1 MSTIKCPLPDENT
14 KKQLLDNQTKLLYNL
29 EKEEVNNKKTNYT
42 FYSRFKSWNKGIKDF
57 FKSFFK
63 TIRIPFSN
71 NKNNYTYIA
80 FIPNG
85 GIGDIIRQKSIL
97 NSMIDMNENIV
108 IDVYNKKSRKYGIF
122 RDIKKNIR
130 FFIDKNAIKMTSYF
144 YDIIIS
150 FDNYYKDGVFLNFKQ
165 KSNKVFINK
174 LKSNIQIY
182 RKKYFQSFNNNFCI
196 NGRQDKII
204 NRNKII
210 SGVDDI
216 NSDNLKLLYNKSS
229 LEKFKIFND
238 TLYITFQNGH
248 GLSSHKENT
257 HIKCW
262 DTKKW
267 EELLS
272 LLKTNLPDNIKIVQV
287 GLDGYIFDK
296 ADIKLAGNT
305 NFDELCSVL
314 EKSILHIDADCGC
327 VHICKALGTTSLVL
341 FGPTDVDYLGYDNN
355 INISSSLCGNCFRA
369 NYSSASKCPLGY
381 SKPLCMESISPQ
393 FVFHTVT
400 EYLKTKGIINN
411 NDYVM

>member
-14 KKQLLDNQTKLLYNL
+14 KKQLSDNQKKLLCLL
-29 EKEEVNNKKTNYT
+29 EKEEVNNKETNYV
-42 FYSRFKSWNKGIKDF
+42 FYSRFKYWKKGIKDF

-63 TIRIPFSN
+63 TIRIPFLN
-71 NKNNYTYIA
+71 NKKEYVYIA

-85 GIGDIIRQKSIL
+85 GIGDFIRQKSIL
-97 NSMIDMNENIV
+97 NSMIDMNKNII
-108 IDVYNKKSRKYGIF
+108 IDIYNKKARKYGIF
-122 RDIKKNIR
+122 KDIEKHIR
-130 FFIDKNAIKMTSYF
+130 FFINKNAVNITSLF

-150 FDNYYKDGVFLNFKQ
+150 FEKYEDGVFINFK
-165 KSNKVFINK
+165 KKTNKVFINK

-182 RKKYFQSFNNNFCI
+182 KNKYFQSFNNNFCI
-196 NGRQDKII
+196 SGRQDKII
-204 NRNKII
+204 NRYKII
-210 SGVDDI
+210 CGVDDI
-216 NSDNLKLLYNKSS
+216 NSDLKLLYNKSS

-248 GLSSHKENT
+248 GPISHKENT

-314 EKSILHIDADCGC
+314 ERSVLHIDTDGGC

-355 INISSSLCGNCFRA
+355 INIASSLCGNCFRPD
-369 NYSSASKCPLGY
+369 YISTSTKCPLGY

-411 NDYVM
+411 NDM